1 MILLKA
7 FNTAKKV
14 KIAKKVVFNNKT
26 FQLTYISMGNYSIRS
41 EYASAPKYKLNT
53 CYTGKSFSS
62 MSVGL
67 FCYLFDEKY
76 YLKHYKFAQNKG
88 ANRHICQR
96 RNRNLSIRE
105 VIKNFSDNNSTKF
118 FNEWKN
124 IYVVRNPISRF
135 ISGFVQIC
143 VLKIGLPINHPFC
156 FNCKKSMNCFLN
168 KLYTRILNFKGL
180 RSNVDRFLGYHFYP
194 QKWQCEY
201 EKYKNIYTILHY
213 NSNKTIFY
221 DSYLKELKSNGVPDS
236 KLEFIEKLFYTTK
249 PIHKTSGKHVTNIY
263 TNYLTKNNKLLNL
276 LVRIF
281 YEDFIEFNF
290 PIPKFSNSS
299 N

>member
-1 MILLKA
+1 M
-7 FNTAKKV
+7 
-14 KIAKKVVFNNKT
+14 
-26 FQLTYISMGNYSIRS
+26 SNYSIRS

-67 FCYLFDEKY
+67 FCYLFDEKSF
-76 YLKHYKFAQNKG
+76 LKNYKSAFNKG
-88 ANRHICQR
+88 ANRHLCQR
-96 RNRNLSIRE
+96 RNRNILMRG
-105 VIKNFSDNNSTKF
+105 VIKDYSNNNSTEF

-143 VLKIGLPINHPFC
+143 LLKIGLPVNHPFC
-156 FNCKKSMNCFLN
+156 FNCKRSMSCFLS
-168 KLYTRILNFKGL
+168 KLYNKIIKFKGM
-180 RSNVDRFLGYHFYP
+180 RSSLDRFLVYHFFP

-201 EKYKNIYTILHY
+201 YKYKDNYTIIHY
-213 NSNKTIFY
+213 ESNKTKFY
-221 DSYLKELKSNGVPDS
+221 DSYLEELKTNGVPSS
-236 KLEFIEKLFYTTK
+236 KLIFIKKLLYTTK
-249 PIHKTSGKHVTNIY
+249 PIHKTDGKHITNIY
-263 TNYLTKNNKLLNL
+263 TNYLKKSHKLLNL

-290 PIPKFSNSS
+290 PLPNIF
-299 N
+299 